1 MKLVIGKSDESE
13 IVIAEECGESWKPNP
28 NVVADLQKFLHGP
41 TPSSLKC
48 GSRRTNRSKPIHRRV
63 AMTPAAWHVLN
74 CLALQSGRSFQE
86 IADEVFGDLLKKL
99 AVRGRVACGRF
110 SATHQ

>member
-1 MKLVIGKSDESE
+1 
-13 IVIAEECGESWKPNP
+13 
-28 NVVADLQKFLHGP
+28 
-41 TPSSLKC
+41 
-48 GSRRTNRSKPIHRRV
+48 
-63 AMTPAAWHVLN
+63 MTPAAWHLLN